1 MSSMSV
7 GKRSAKHVTG
17 GPAGARATFVVAGA
31 PPVALGVLDVPDVP
45 AGDAASIGRGGAAG
59 KPAGARRLQPAL
71 AVSTATNEPANAIAK
86 TPLKFSADFTARQCQ
101 QTAQSAKRQQA
112 CWRQLGWQASAV
124 QFAMWRSVIQYSC
137 LVSLSSRLAIG
148 LQWVP
153 NVRSIQNLR
162 VSLSSAA
169 AVLAVL
175 AAGCAE
181 QTVETPGPLDR
192 AAVERKIFP
201 VRAPRAYDILFVV
214 DNSPTMQNL
223 QPLLAANA
231 ARFSDTLRGFGGFP
245 LDLNIGVISTDVGTA
260 GGAPAAGCSSWGD
273 AGAFFTG
280 GVDIS
285 DGSSF
290 LREMPDP
297 LHLGQRITN
306 YRGTLTEAFTK
317 MFALPTTTCRYPQSL
332 RAISR
337 ALLQADPSSPA
348 ASFVRRD
355 AILSIVIISANDDCS
370 LAPRVLSQFLPDNED
385 AAYRCFSQSVQCAES
400 TALLGPHHVCVPLD
414 TDGEVN
420 GSDLY
425 HSLFQLKNG
434 DGLGKYKLNVSVV
447 TGPSDV
453 ATIVQP
459 NAASGHVVEPSCGYQ
474 VAATGSIVLGRPA
487 VRTNTFA
494 QLFRSGIGVSICGE
508 DWSDPLWQL
517 GVGFDDPLGTP
528 CFDGKIVQPLDCSVR
543 EHRYFQ
549 SPRQS
554 TIAVPYCDATESST
568 PCYRMSTDLVKCPA
582 PAPGWIVDVVRGP
595 NQVLPGTVDEIEC
608 AVAP

>member
-1 MSSMSV
+1 
-7 GKRSAKHVTG
+7 
-17 GPAGARATFVVAGA
+17 
-31 PPVALGVLDVPDVP
+31 VALGVPGVFDVPAGD

-71 AVSTATNEPANAIAK
+71 AVSTAANEPANAIAK

-192 AAVERKIFP
+192 AAVERKIIP
-201 VRAPRAYDILFVV
+201 VQAARAYDILFVV
-214 DNSPTMQNL
+214 DNSPTMQSL
-223 QPLLAANA
+223 QPILTANA
-231 ARFSDTLRGFGGFP
+231 IKFVDVLRSLGGGLP
-245 LDLNIGVISTDVGTA
+245 NVHIGVISTDVGTA
-260 GGAPAAGCSSWGD
+260 GGVPAAGCSSWGD

-280 GVDIS
+280 GVDIFDGRPFLS
-285 DGSSF
+285 DIA
-290 LREMPDP
+290 DP
-297 LHLGQRITN
+297 ARPGQRISN
-306 YRGTLTEAFTK
+306 YRGTLTEAFSK
-317 MFALPTTTCRYPQSL
+317 MFALRPTQCRHTQPL

-355 AILSIVIISANDDCS
+355 ADLAIFIVSANDDCS
-370 LAPRVLSQFLPDNED
+370 LAPRILSQVLPANED

-400 TALLGPHHVCVPLD
+400 TALLGPHHACVPLD

-420 GSDLY
+420 GFDLFR
-425 HSLFQLKNG
+425 SLEQLKREG
-434 DGLGKYKLNVSVV
+434 DAAIGKLVIGQI
-447 TGPSDV
+447 TGPMDPVILAQAGAAAAPVV
-453 ATIVQP
+453 APACSYESTTGTLP
-459 NAASGHVVEPSCGYQ
+459 ASVFARPS
-474 VAATGSIVLGRPA
+474 
-487 VRTNTFA
+487 VRTTAFA
-494 QLFRSGIGVSICGE
+494 QLFRNNSATSICKEDLSDALFQIGIGFY
-508 DWSDPLWQL
+508 DPI
-517 GVGFDDPLGTP
+517 GTP
-528 CFDGKIVQPLDCSVR
+528 CFYSKIVQPLDCSVR

-549 SPRQS
+549 TPRQS

-568 PCYRMSTDLVKCPA
+568 PCYRISTDLVKCPA
-582 PAPGWIVDVVRGP
+582 PSPGWLVDVVRGP